1 MQIDHVV
8 VLMLEN
14 NSFDRMLGWMPGVD
28 GVDLANPRSN
38 LNLAGTAVAQ
48 KTTVTRQMKSD
59 PAHDLSDVLAQ
70 MAGPGMAE
78 QNTGFVK
85 NFQLHYAESVAADWA
100 EAMNYYGK
108 GSLPVLHVLAQ
119 AFVVCDRWFSSMPGP
134 TWPNRFFVNS
144 GTSLGHVDMPEGIF
158 HPNLHLYN
166 QETVYD
172 RLQDAGKNWAI
183 YYGDVPQTLTMTH
196 MLKYPSNF
204 HKMPQFFTD
213 ASGAE
218 ASFPSYSFIEPN
230 YFGGGQNDEHPPSD
244 ILRGEVLL
252 AQVYNAIRNNE
263 ALWEKT
269 LLVVLYDEHGGF
281 YDHVFPPACV
291 APDGNTSKF
300 SFAQYGLR
308 VPAILISPWLEKQV
322 LSDDLDHTSLLRYV
336 TDMWGLGPLGA
347 RTAAAKSFA
356 STWKVAGAVRTDV
369 PVNIPEPTTLP
380 NPVVEGLNPNQLA
393 LVGFSRYLETQ
404 TMAMAETQGPAAA
417 KAMTMEIGQRV
428 LWSSAEDRHGEAAV
442 ERVDRFFELA
452 RQTAPAGAGA
462 GRAKKKATEKTPV
475 KAAAAK
481 ASSKK
486 ASLKKA
492 SAKKASL
499 KKASLKKESGTKGAA
514 KKVSK
519 VSAKKKTVLAARKTS
534 RERGKV
540 NPLLKIAAKGI
551 AKAAAK
557 KALARAV
564 KKSATRPR

>member
-1 MQIDHVV
+1 MEIDHVV

-100 EAMNYYGK
+100 EVMNYYGK
-108 GSLPVLHVLAQ
+108 GSLPVLHKLAQ

-134 TWPNRFFVNS
+134 TWPNRFFVHS

-172 RLQDAGKNWAI
+172 RLQDAGKSWAI
-183 YYGDVPQTLTMTH
+183 YYGDFPQTLTMTH
-196 MLKYPSNF
+196 MLKHPFHF
-204 HKMPQFFTD
+204 HKLKQFFKD
-213 ASGAE
+213 ARGSE
-218 ASFPSYSFIEPN
+218 ADFPNYSFIEPT
-230 YFGGGQNDEHPPSD
+230 YFGSDQNDEHPPSD

-252 AQVYNAIRNNE
+252 TQVYNAIRNNE

-291 APDGNTSKF
+291 PPDGNTSKF

-356 STWKVAGAVRTDV
+356 SSWKVAGAVRTDV
-369 PVNIPEPTTLP
+369 PENIPEPTTLP
-380 NPVVEGLNPNQLA
+380 NPEGAGLNPNQLA
-393 LVGFSRYLETQ
+393 LVGFSRYLETK
-404 TMAMAETQGPAAA
+404 TMGMAEKKGPAAA
-417 KAMTMEIGQRV
+417 KAMTLEIGKRV
-428 LWSSAEDRHGEAAV
+428 LWSSAKDRHGEVAV
-442 ERVDRFFELA
+442 ARVDRFFELA
-452 RQTAPAGAGA
+452 RAAAPAPAAA
-462 GRAKKKATEKTPV
+462 GRATKKGAAKKTRV

-481 ASSKK
+481 K
-486 ASLKKA
+486 AVS
-492 SAKKASL
+492 
-499 KKASLKKESGTKGAA
+499 TKGAA
-514 KKVSK
+514 KKASK
-519 VSAKKKTVLAARKTS
+519 VSAKKKTVAAERKTS
-534 RERGKV
+534 PGKGKV

-551 AKAAAK
+551 AKRAAKAVAK
-557 KALARAV
+557 KALAKAV
-564 KKSATRPR
+564 KKSAKRSRG